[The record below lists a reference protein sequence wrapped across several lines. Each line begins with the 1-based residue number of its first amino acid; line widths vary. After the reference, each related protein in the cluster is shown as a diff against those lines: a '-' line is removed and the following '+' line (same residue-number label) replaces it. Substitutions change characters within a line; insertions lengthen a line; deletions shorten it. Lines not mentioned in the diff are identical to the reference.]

1 MRYLSTR
8 GEAPRLN
15 FCDAMLAGLAR
26 DGGLYVPER
35 LTALAP
41 AAIRALSGLP
51 YAEAATRLVAPFVGE
66 DFAPDELS
74 GLARDAYAGFRHAAT
89 APLTQIDANLFL
101 LELFHGPTLAFKD
114 VAMQWLG
121 RADEPRPRA
130 ARSARDHP
138 RRDLGRHRR
147 GGDRGVRRPV
157 ARRRLHPLSRTA
169 ASPTCSAG
177 R

>member
-66 DFAPDELS
+66 ERVTEPGAAIMVVKLFGADQPSVLP
-74 GLARDAYAGFRHAAT
+74 LASVAAT
-89 APLTQIDANLFL
+89 SQ
-101 LELFHGPTLAFKD
+101 
-114 VAMQWLG
+114 
-121 RADEPRPRA
+121 
-130 ARSARDHP
+130 
-138 RRDLGRHRR
+138 
-147 GGDRGVRRPV
+147 
-157 ARRRLHPLSRTA
+157 
-169 ASPTCSAG
+169 
-177 R
+177 